1 MRLGE
6 WWRKLEHPA
15 WAGGGV
21 ILATLVGIVSIA
33 LTRSSGDEEGG
44 VFRPASAVPT
54 AATSP
59 RNVLEQIEQS
69 DVWLEPPTVFESADG
84 SESGE
89 AGVPW
94 NVAAV
99 QLGDVIALTPE
110 ELVDDGLRYEGAPI
124 YIVGRVSNRRSVPT
138 GFGLEEELE
147 LLGRD
152 GTVAYV
158 GSAGSLFGAEGD
170 LIFALGRLA
179 ALGRAQ
185 VGDGRAARAAYF
197 LAMEPD
203 GGGNYD
209 IGLVRGL
216 GLDLSPAIR
225 DAARRATRGALAR

>member
-6 WWRKLEHPA
+6 WWRKLGHPA
-15 WAGGGV
+15 WAGVGV
-21 ILATLVGIVSIA
+21 ILATLIGIASIA
-33 LTRSSGDEEGG
+33 LTTSSGGDESG
-44 VFRPASAVPT
+44 VIPASPVPT
-54 AATSP
+54 AAASP

-69 DVWLEPPTVFESADG
+69 DVWVEPPTVFG
-84 SESGE
+84 SVDDPASGA

-94 NVAAV
+94 DVAAV

-110 ELVDDGLRYEGAPI
+110 ELVDEGIRYEGAPI
-124 YIVGRVSNRRSVPT
+124 YIVGRVSNRRSLPT
-138 GFGLEEELE
+138 DFGLEEELE

-179 ALGRAQ
+179 ALGRAE
-185 VGDGRAARAAYF
+185 VAAGRRARAAYF
-197 LAMEPD
+197 LAMEPG

-225 DAARRATRGALAR
+225 DAARRATRGAE